1 METSVLLLGPPGKS
15 KTESIKAL
23 LNESGHDA
31 LYVKSFT
38 TPFGPEH
45 GVKTIFDHARR
56 HSPCILVLEDLDA
69 MVTDTVRS
77 YLLNELDGLAQNDGI
92 LTIATTNHPERIDDA
107 ILNRP
112 SRSDVKYHFDLPTHE
127 LRKGLPL
134 L

>member
-1 METSVLLLGPPGKS
+1 
-15 KTESIKAL
+15 
-23 LNESGHDA
+23 
-31 LYVKSFT
+31 
-38 TPFGPEH
+38 
-45 GVKTIFDHARR
+45 
-56 HSPCILVLEDLDA
+56 